1 MAELTPKKVVL
12 SQIVEDL
19 NSGLTRW
26 KKDDIGFGSLE
37 KKYSLQMN
45 EMIELLAHPK
55 LKNVETKIP
64 TFIIVDDI
72 EDIAEEVP
80 QVKVEQEEQQQ
91 NTTVEVAKPIVTQPS
106 FQTRTTVVVK
116 EEPKRKLEAF
126 I

>member
-1 MAELTPKKVVL
+1 MAELAPKKVIL

-26 KKDDIGFGSLE
+26 KKDDIGFGSIE

-64 TFIIVDDI
+64 TFVIVDDI
-72 EDIAEEVP
+72 PDESPVVAPV
-80 QVKVEQEEQQQ
+80 
-91 NTTVEVAKPIVTQPS
+91 TTAIEVAEVKESASV
-106 FQTRTTVVVK
+106 QTKTTVVVK
-116 EEPKRKLEAF
+116 EVPKEKKKIEAF